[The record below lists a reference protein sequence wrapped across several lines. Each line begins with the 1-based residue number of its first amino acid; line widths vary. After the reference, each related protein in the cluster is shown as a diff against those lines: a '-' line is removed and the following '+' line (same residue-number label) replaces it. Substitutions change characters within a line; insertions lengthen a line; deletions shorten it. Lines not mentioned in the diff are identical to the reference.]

1 MDTKQEYEQE
11 LSRKL
16 ADWQHQIDEIEAKVS
31 QVDTQNLLE
40 FERQLDLLNAK
51 HHLAGE
57 RLQKMRVASSAEWDE
72 LKASVDGIRNEIE
85 NALDSAAAK
94 IERFL

>member
-1 MDTKQEYEQE
+1 MKQKYEQE

-16 ADWQHQIDEIEAKVS
+16 AEWQHQIDEIEAKVS

-57 RLQKMRVASSAEWDE
+57 RLQKLQVASSGEWDD
-72 LKASVDGIRNEIE
+72 LKASLDGIGNEIE

>member
-1 MDTKQEYEQE
+1 MDMKQKYEQE
-11 LSRKL
+11 LSRKF
-16 ADWQHQIDEIEAKVS
+16 AEWQHQIDEIEAKVS

-57 RLQKMRVASSAEWDE
+57 RLQKMRVASSGEWDE
-72 LKASVDGIRNEIE
+72 LKASLDGIRNEIE

>member
-1 MDTKQEYEQE
+1 MNTKQEYEQK

-16 ADWQHQIDEIEAKVS
+16 TEWQRQIDEIEAKIS

-51 HHLAGE
+51 HDLAGE
-57 RLQKMRVASSAEWDE
+57 RLKKMRVASSGEWDE
-72 LKASVDGIRNEIE
+72 LKARLDGIRNEIE

-94 IERFL
+94 IERFM